1 MLEFVLER
9 GNYWAIIGLM
19 MIGLYMAFSSTNLIK
34 RLIGLGTFQTSI
46 ILFYISLSRVSG
58 GTAPI
63 LFGGDYPGGH
73 GGGHGDGH
81 GHHDGHGGGHGNGH
95 ADAHAA
101 AHNGSHGASHQGEH
115 DAQVAAPMAGIDDHA
130 AADGHAEAALA
141 DGDNASNHASEH
153 AAEAPGADGYMSVDG
168 AHADDKHVGD
178 SGYAHEASDNHQA
191 TELHHDSGHAA
202 VSSYEDPTGVVSP
215 ALENVYSNP
224 LPHVLMLTAI
234 VVGVATLAVGLAVI
248 VRIREAYGTVEMDEI
263 IDMDR
268 QTSLADDA
276 ADADKINTAQGALS
290 A

>member
-73 GGGHGDGH
+73 GDGHGAGHGDGH
-81 GHHDGHGGGHGNGH
+81 GAGHG
-95 ADAHAA
+95 A
-101 AHNGSHGASHQGEH
+101 AHNGSHGPAHAGEQDGH
-115 DAQVAAPMAGIDDHA
+115 GAAAPMAGADEHA
-130 AADGHAEAALA
+130 PAGGHAEAAMA
-141 DGDNASNHASEH
+141 DGDYTSTDAGERV
-153 AAEAPGADGYMSVDG
+153 AEAAGADGHLSVDN
-168 AHADDKHVGD
+168 AHVDADHAADISD
-178 SGYAHEASDNHQA
+178 MHEAADEHHA
-191 TELHHDSGHAA
+191 TELHHDSGH
-202 VSSYEDPTGVVSP
+202 VSAPSHDDPVSTVSP
-215 ALENVYSNP
+215 VLENVYSNP

-234 VVGVATLAVGLAVI
+234 VVGVATLAVGLAII

-263 IDMDR
+263 IDMDL
-268 QTSLADDA
+268 QTSLTDDA
-276 ADADKINTAQGALS
+276 ADADRLSTAQGALS

>member
-81 GHHDGHGGGHGNGH
+81 GHRLRREAGAEVLQRVARCLLPAALRLLGLVHHDGHGGGHGNGH

-115 DAQVAAPMAGIDDHA
+115 DAQVAAPMAGVDDHA

-153 AAEAPGADGYMSVDG
+153 AA
-168 AHADDKHVGD
+168 
-178 SGYAHEASDNHQA
+178 
-191 TELHHDSGHAA
+191 
-202 VSSYEDPTGVVSP
+202 
-215 ALENVYSNP
+215 
-224 LPHVLMLTAI
+224 
-234 VVGVATLAVGLAVI
+234 
-248 VRIREAYGTVEMDEI
+248 
-263 IDMDR
+263 
-268 QTSLADDA
+268 
-276 ADADKINTAQGALS
+276 
-290 A
+290 